1 MDGVQD
7 AGGER
12 NWSYHAPFLW
22 VTVVHVAISVA
33 VQWCMLVDPFSPSWR
48 VLDSGIE
55 YAQIILVSMYIGLA
69 FDSRASR
76 ALLCLIPFVA
86 NLAMLA
92 ANVAVVRKAQ
102 MVDRYL
108 LLNLAPFLFFGLWSW
123 GLRLRRFRRGSM
135 PPPRQLQFSLR
146 KMLAVTT
153 CMAALLAIA
162 AIPAMLGESPTPL
175 NDLCSAFA
183 ISAQYVVVLGT
194 CICIPLSVIWL
205 TLTPGKSLPRLVA
218 VLVGWG
224 FGAILLFQYMSFSQE
239 SLLLFSLSSFVACM
253 PVLLVTLLV
262 LRGTGYRMVWITNQ
276 ASDPGKA
283 TREPTRSS

>member
-7 AGGER
+7 AGGKR
-12 NWSYHAPFLW
+12 SWSYHAPFLW
-22 VTVVHVAISVA
+22 VAVVHIAISFA

-55 YAQIILVSMYIGLA
+55 YAQIILVAMYLSLA

-102 MVDRYL
+102 MVERYL

-123 GLRLRRFRRGSM
+123 GLRLRRFTRGSM
-135 PPPRQLQFSLR
+135 PPPRLVQFSLR
-146 KMLAVTT
+146 KMIAVTT
-153 CMAALLAIA
+153 CMAALLALA

-183 ISAQYVVVLGT
+183 ICAQIVVVTGT
-194 CICIPLSVIWL
+194 CIGIPWSAIWL

-224 FGAILLFQYMSFSQE
+224 FGAILLFQYMSFGQE
-239 SLLLFSLSSFVACM
+239 PLLLFSLSSIVACM

-262 LRGTGYRMVWITNQ
+262 LRGTGYRLVWITNQ
-276 ASDPGKA
+276 TSDAAKASH
-283 TREPTRSS
+283 EPTRSL